1 MILFCMSTDNDNL
14 DSDGNEIISPDGSV
28 SPELE
33 DEPENN
39 KSKESKDYS
48 NSKDSIPSFNKIL
61 VADDGKDESD
71 SALLYAVSLSNSTGA
86 ELLIL
91 RILEDVE
98 KFEHVTVEGSHES
111 SKIDNNNFHRHI
123 KGDVIDAMEEK
134 IKKCEAAG
142 CKNKISYKFRAG
154 KADDEI
160 VKEIKEN
167 KFDLLILTTSHI
179 DSWIRSLFSDARKII
194 SNISIP
200 VLIIQ

>member
-1 MILFCMSTDNDNL
+1 MILFSMSTDNDNL
-14 DSDGNEIISPDGSV
+14 NPDGNEIISPDGSV
-28 SPELE
+28 SPEIE
-33 DEPENN
+33 DESESISEKSPNYFISKNN
-39 KSKESKDYS
+39 
-48 NSKDSIPSFNKIL
+48 IPSFKKIL
-61 VADDGKDESD
+61 VADDGKDESGR
-71 SALLYAVSLSNSTGA
+71 ALIYAISLSNSTDA

-91 RILEDVE
+91 RILEDVD
-98 KFEHVTVEGSHES
+98 KFDDVTVEGSHES
-111 SKIDNNNFHRHI
+111 SKMDNQNFHRHI

-134 IKKCEAAG
+134 IKKCEEAG

-167 KFDLLILTTSHI
+167 NFDLLILTTSHI

-194 SNISIP
+194 SNINIP

>member
-1 MILFCMSTDNDNL
+1 MS
-14 DSDGNEIISPDGSV
+14 SDKYIPTSDENEIINPDGNSI
-28 SPELE
+28 SEIE
-33 DEPENN
+33 GHQI
-39 KSKESKDYS
+39 SKDT
-48 NSKDSIPSFNKIL
+48 IPSFKKIL
-61 VADDGKDESD
+61 VTDDGKDISNI
-71 SALLYAVSLSNSTGA
+71 ALNYAVSLSNLTGA
-86 ELLIL
+86 ELYIL
-91 RILEDVE
+91 RILKDVE
-98 KFEHVTVEGSHES
+98 KFGDVTVEGSHES
-111 SKIDNNNFHRHI
+111 SKIDNNDFHRHI

-167 KFDLLILTTSHI
+167 NFDLLILTTSHI

-194 SNISIP
+194 SNINIP

>member
-1 MILFCMSTDNDNL
+1 MSTDNDNL

-33 DEPENN
+33 DEPENI
-39 KSKESKDYS
+39 KSKESKYYS
-48 NSKDSIPSFNKIL
+48 NSKDSIPSFKKIL

-71 SALLYAVSLSNSTGA
+71 AALLYAVFLSNSTGA

-111 SKIDNNNFHRHI
+111 SKMNNNNFHRHI
-123 KGDVIDAMEEK
+123 KGDVIDAMEAK

-167 KFDLLILTTSHI
+167 NFDLLILTTSHI

>member
-14 DSDGNEIISPDGSV
+14 NSNGNEIISPDGSV

-39 KSKESKDYS
+39 ESKESKDYS
-48 NSKDSIPSFNKIL
+48 NSKDSIPSFKKIL

-111 SKIDNNNFHRHI
+111 SKMDNNNFHRHI

-167 KFDLLILTTSHI
+167 NFDLLILTTSHI